1 VSTEELSPQEKT
13 IVEVV
18 RLNKAIPRKEVR
30 REGHLFGWR
39 FVYNRRS
46 KDNLW
51 GRFGGGWNWELGFQA
66 GGRTVIVNLLVASV
80 RIERKRK

>member
-51 GRFGGGWNWELGFQA
+51 GRFGGGMELGAWFPSRWPHGDRQSA
-66 GGRTVIVNLLVASV
+66 RGQRPD
-80 RIERKRK
+80 